1 MLEFDAKTAWFL
13 ENCYQGSDFYRRR
26 RASFDALQVRPGDR
40 VVDIGCG
47 NGMLTL
53 ELARAVGDTGRV
65 LAVDPSDDMRKLAQ
79 ARCTEFDNV
88 EFFRGTAAAMP
99 LGDKSCDKAV
109 SIQVF
114 EYLDDLPSALNEVGR
129 VLRSWGLLVVGDMHF
144 DTFVCFTEN
153 RDRLARMKEAWN
165 RHLVD
170 HRVSEAL
177 PGALDQAGFALE
189 TVRPVTFTDTDLRP
203 DGIAQ
208 TMLLLMRQY
217 ALQNDLLPAA
227 EVAAF
232 FDEQQ
237 TLARDKRFFFSITH
251 FVITARKH

>member
-1 MLEFDAKTAWFL
+1 MLEFDAETTRFL
-13 ENCYQGSDFYRRR
+13 EHCYQGSDFYRRR
-26 RASFDALQVRPGDR
+26 RASFDALQLRPGDR
-40 VVDIGCG
+40 VIDIGCG
-47 NGMLTL
+47 NGMLTV

-65 LAVDPSDDMRKLAQ
+65 FGVDPSDDMRKLAQ
-79 ARCTEFDNV
+79 ARSAEFDNV
-88 EFFRGTAAAMP
+88 AFFQGTASAMP
-99 LGDKSCDKAV
+99 LGDGSCDKAV

-129 VLRSWGLLVVGDMHF
+129 VLQSGGLLVVGDMHF
-144 DTFVCFTEN
+144 DTFVCFTEH

-170 HRVSEAL
+170 HRVSETL
-177 PGALDQAGFALE
+177 PGILDQAGYTLE
-189 TVRPVTFTDTDLRP
+189 SLRPVTFTDTVLRP

-208 TMLLLMRQY
+208 MMLLLMRQY

-227 EVAAF
+227 EVAGF